1 MQNYLLYL
9 PTITGPCTDQFIEVY
24 ENVYSFD
31 GRKIKFEIIV
41 YAYGKVDDTEDE
53 CSSNHRIHNNI

>member
-31 GRKIKFEIIV
+31 RKKLSLKLLFTLME
-41 YAYGKVDDTEDE
+41 
-53 CSSNHRIHNNI
+53 N